1 MSNQPDYSFM
11 KTGTNNVK
19 SGDDPEDTEKNTLAI
34 IVSYAEGAMRTAAKY
49 VSHGNRKGITP
60 EDLKRAMML
69 EMFFFR
75 NRDDALERAMKT
87 KEELFNEND
96 EKEDGED
103 DSTDEENDEEDDE
116 EFEEND
122 CKCSLCKCMNT
133 VYTRWEK
140 WEPTTSFECIFKKHI
155 EDMN

>member
-1 MSNQPDYSFM
+1 MSEQPNYSFM
-11 KTGTNNVK
+11 KTGFNNVK
-19 SGDDPEDTEKNTLAI
+19 SSDHDPEDNEKNTLAI

-49 VSHGNRKGITP
+49 VSHGPRRGVTP

-75 NRDDALERAMKT
+75 KRDDALVRAMEIKD
-87 KEELFNEND
+87 ELFNEDKTDN
-96 EKEDGED
+96 ED
-103 DSTDEENDEEDDE
+103 DDYDEDDYDEDEE

-122 CKCSLCKCMNT
+122 CKCSLCKCMNN

-140 WEPTTSFECIFKKHI
+140 WEPTTSFEHIFKKHI
-155 EDMN
+155 ENMN

>member
-1 MSNQPDYSFM
+1 MSEQPNYSFM
-11 KTGTNNVK
+11 KTGFNNVK
-19 SGDDPEDTEKNTLAI
+19 SSDNDPEDNDKNTLAI

-49 VSHGNRKGITP
+49 VSHGKRSGVTP

-75 NRDDALERAMKT
+75 KRDNALVRAMEIKD
-87 KEELFNEND
+87 ELFNED
-96 EKEDGED
+96 KADDD
-103 DSTDEENDEEDDE
+103 DSQEEDDYDEDEE

-122 CKCSLCKCMNT
+122 CKCSLCKCMNN

-140 WEPTTSFECIFKKHI
+140 WEPTTSFEHIFKKHI
-155 EDMN
+155 ENMN